1 MKVIVVWGAP
11 CSGKTTYVRER
22 IGEKDVVFDFDT
34 VLKAVSTRT
43 LHTTQD
49 HPARR
54 IIIDWRK
61 ALVRKLDSYQADV
74 QTLFIT
80 AAWLSEELKQSLA
93 PYAPVYVKMRTRKD
107 VCVERLEADDT
118 RPDKAEWREIIERW
132 FEDYPEEGPMNKE
145 RKCFYNFTR
154 NEQSGADELHIDGEI
169 VSDVDWWGPSGQVV
183 ARRFRQRLAQCGDV
197 TVYINSPGG
206 DVFAGAE
213 VYTALREHKGK
224 ITVKVTGIAAS
235 AASVVAMAGDE
246 VLMSPVAYMM
256 IHDPWTYAAG
266 NAREFEHQADV
277 LREIGEGLIAA
288 YTAKTGKGRDEIAAM
303 LEAETYMNAQ
313 RCVDEGF
320 ADGILYEQAA
330 PPDAAKALESHMMQG
345 KSYGPR
351 AVLNQIRAHAIP
363 PAGKPPD
370 TDAALRGEIAQRAAF
385 FMTLYPET

>member
-1 MKVIVVWGAP
+1 M
-11 CSGKTTYVRER
+11 
-22 IGEKDVVFDFDT
+22 
-34 VLKAVSTRT
+34 
-43 LHTTQD
+43 
-49 HPARR
+49 
-54 IIIDWRK
+54 
-61 ALVRKLDSYQADV
+61 
-74 QTLFIT
+74 
-80 AAWLSEELKQSLA
+80 
-93 PYAPVYVKMRTRKD
+93 
-107 VCVERLEADDT
+107 
-118 RPDKAEWREIIERW
+118 
-132 FEDYPEEGPMNKE
+132 
-145 RKCFYNFTR
+145 
-154 NEQSGADELHIDGEI
+154 
-169 VSDVDWWGPSGQVV
+169 
-183 ARRFRQRLAQCGDV
+183 
-197 TVYINSPGG
+197 
-206 DVFAGAE
+206 
-213 VYTALREHKGK
+213 YTALREHKGK

>member
-1 MKVIVVWGAP
+1 M
-11 CSGKTTYVRER
+11 S
-22 IGEKDVVFDFDT
+22 
-34 VLKAVSTRT
+34 
-43 LHTTQD
+43 
-49 HPARR
+49 
-54 IIIDWRK
+54 
-61 ALVRKLDSYQADV
+61 
-74 QTLFIT
+74 
-80 AAWLSEELKQSLA
+80 
-93 PYAPVYVKMRTRKD
+93 
-107 VCVERLEADDT
+107 
-118 RPDKAEWREIIERW
+118 
-132 FEDYPEEGPMNKE
+132 
-145 RKCFYNFTR
+145 FYNFIR

-169 VSDVDWWGPSGQVV
+169 VSDVDWFGPSGQVV

-213 VYTALREHKGK
+213 MYTALREHKGK

-330 PPDAAKALESHMMQG
+330 PPDVAKALESHMMQG

-351 AVLNQIRAHAIP
+351 AVLNQMRAHAIP

-370 TDAALRGEIAQRAAF
+370 TDAALRSEIAQRAAF
-385 FMTLYPET
+385 FMTLYPEP